1 MSTPRGIRNNNPLNI
16 RINGTKWE
24 GLCPV
29 KTDNSFFQLRA
40 IAYGLIDYI
49 SNGLNIESIKASNAL
64 ELTFFQNV
72 GINQCFGDI

>member
-29 KTDNSFFQLRA
+29 QTDKSFFQFRTM
-40 IAYGLIDYI
+40 AYGYRAA
-49 SNGLNIESIKASNAL
+49 IKTIHEYLLHRYSSEAPRGVRR
-64 ELTFFQNV
+64 ELP
-72 GINQCFGDI
+72 